1 MSQPRQLPVA
11 GPEKAAGMSFLNF
24 FQRKKDKTSHPTA
37 LLRTGRI
44 VEGSVLDVK
53 TDDRGYITH
62 VFYSYNI
69 AGVEYESS
77 QELNADQ
84 RTRQG
89 NYSPGSR
96 IVIRFDPRQPVNSIV
111 V

>member
-1 MSQPRQLPVA
+1 
-11 GPEKAAGMSFLNF
+11 MSFLNLF
-24 FQRKKDKTSHPTA
+24 RRKKDKASHPAA

-44 VEGSVLDVK
+44 VEGSILDVK

-62 VFYSYNI
+62 VFYSYSI

-77 QELNADQ
+77 QELDTDQ
-84 RTRQG
+84 RSRQV
-89 NYSPGSR
+89 NYAPGSR